1 MTRDVALDTYLFLS
15 IFTDVDD
22 KENIE
27 LGVRLHIAYLGS
39 DDIQRQ
45 VEEEQRND
53 SVPVDHL
60 RMLDKEQTT
69 RFKQQC
75 SLPFTDCT
83 IYEK

>member
-69 RFKQQC
+69 RFK
-75 SLPFTDCT
+75 
-83 IYEK
+83 